1 MSGWLRQSFP
11 PLAGD
16 AAPLPVGAEE
26 IAPPRRSKHKQATDT
41 GTVRRELRPRIAP
54 DASTIEKSRGRLE
67 LRELWVVA
75 ADELGPYLA
84 EEWGW
89 QDVEQIGWLR
99 RWRKKRPQARSLVE
113 EVTIVTSREGATT
126 PPRQVLMLMRN
137 HWCIENRLHWVRD
150 VTFHEDRLHG
160 RQIGSML
167 AWLRNMALNL
177 IRRYR
182 PNRFIPDVC
191 SELAANLPIAL
202 RWLLAP
208 LMN

>member
-1 MSGWLRQSFP
+1 VP
-11 PLAGD
+11 
-16 AAPLPVGAEE
+16 AAE
-26 IAPPRRSKHKQATDT
+26 IAPPRRSKHKQATNPAE
-41 GTVRRELRPRIAP
+41 VRRELRPRRAP

-67 LRELWVVA
+67 IREVWVVA
-75 ADELGPYLA
+75 AGELGPYLA
-84 EEWGW
+84 AEWGW

-99 RWRKKRPQARSLVE
+99 RWRKKRPHERWSVE

-126 PPRQVLMLMRN
+126 PPRHVLMLMRK
-137 HWCIENRLHWVRD
+137 HWCIENRVHRVRD
-150 VTFHEDRLHG
+150 VTFHEDQLHG
-160 RQIGSML
+160 RQIGGML

-182 PNRFIPDVC
+182 PKRFIPDVC
-191 SELAANLPIAL
+191 SELTANLPIAL